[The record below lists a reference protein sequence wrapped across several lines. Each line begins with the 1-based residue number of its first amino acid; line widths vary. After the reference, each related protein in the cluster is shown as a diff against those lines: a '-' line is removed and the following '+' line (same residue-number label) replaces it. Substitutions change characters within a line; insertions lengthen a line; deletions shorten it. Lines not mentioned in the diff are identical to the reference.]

1 MGILMMNENQF
12 DQGSLFIQ
20 EFYDGFVG
28 FIGAEALKLAGFLC
42 KVSTIVQRGNDGEV
56 VKTAYVK
63 VINAMTR
70 SRMNCAC
77 AGLVGNVLP

>member
-12 DQGSLFIQ
+12 DQGSLFVQ

-28 FIGAEALKLAGFLC
+28 FIGAEASNWPASSV

-77 AGLVGNVLP
+77 AGLVGDVLP